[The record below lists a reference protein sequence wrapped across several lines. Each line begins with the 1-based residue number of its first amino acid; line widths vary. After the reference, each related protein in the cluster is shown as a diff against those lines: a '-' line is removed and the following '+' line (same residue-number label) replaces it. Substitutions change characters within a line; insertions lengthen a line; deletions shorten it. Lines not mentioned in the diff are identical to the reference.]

1 MFREEIVWSRSWVSR
16 HHHGSSS
23 VDHLSRFLCRFR
35 DRRGRLGCRGLDK
48 AQRLDL
54 DVVES
59 MTVQVLLEQLQQFS
73 GILVVD
79 DTEVDLEHRTPRKNS
94 LRAFPDVAGL
104 EPADCTGR
112 LCHVMLECFSV
123 ILRPWK
129 TLQSPPFEETWTVEL
144 DLVHQSRLDW

>member
-1 MFREEIVWSRSWVSR
+1 M
-16 HHHGSSS
+16 
-23 VDHLSRFLCRFR
+23 LN
-35 DRRGRLGCRGLDK
+35 K

-79 DTEVDLEHRTPRKNS
+79 DPEVDLEHRTPRKNS
-94 LRAFPDVAGL
+94 LRSFPDVACL

-112 LCHVMLECFSV
+112 LCHVMLESLSV
-123 ILRPWK
+123 VLRPRE
-129 TLQSPPFEETWTVEL
+129 TLQSPLPQESVAVEL
-144 DLVHQSRLDW
+144 DLVH

>member
-1 MFREEIVWSRSWVSR
+1 RRRVSR
-16 HHHGSSS
+16 HRHGSSS

-59 MTVQVLLEQLQQFS
+59 MVVQVLLEQLQESS
-73 GILVVD
+73 GILVID
-79 DTEVDLEHRTPRKNS
+79 DPEVDLEHRTPWKNS
-94 LRAFPDVAGL
+94 LRSFPDVAGL
-104 EPADCTGR
+104 EPADCAGR
-112 LCHVMLECFSV
+112 LSHVMLESFSV
-123 ILRPWK
+123 VLRSRE
-129 TLQSPPFEETWTVEL
+129 THQSPLLEEPWAVEL